1 MGHYQEHREKLMDY
15 GFLKHHDESFHV
27 KGRII
32 EGTFLHDLE
41 VDDDGGGGGSVTG
54 HPIKTITLRRILKF
68 LF

>member
-1 MGHYQEHREKLMDY
+1 MDY
-15 GFLKHHDESFHV
+15 GFLKRHDESVHV

-41 VDDDGGGGGSVTG
+41 VDDDDDGGGGVTG

>member
-1 MGHYQEHREKLMDY
+1 MDY
-15 GFLKHHDESFHV
+15 GFLKHHDESVHV

-32 EGTFLHDLE
+32 EDTFLHDLE
-41 VDDDGGGGGSVTG
+41 VDDDGGGGGGSVTG

>member
-15 GFLKHHDESFHV
+15 GFLKHHDESVHV

-41 VDDDGGGGGSVTG
+41 VDDDDDDGGGVTG

>member
-1 MGHYQEHREKLMDY
+1 MDY
-15 GFLKHHDESFHV
+15 GFLKHHDESVHV

-41 VDDDGGGGGSVTG
+41 VDDDDGGGGGSVTG
-54 HPIKTITLRRILKF
+54 HLIKTITLRRILKF

>member
-1 MGHYQEHREKLMDY
+1 MDY
-15 GFLKHHDESFHV
+15 GFLKHHDESVHV

-41 VDDDGGGGGSVTG
+41 VDDDGGGGSVTG

>member
-1 MGHYQEHREKLMDY
+1 MDY
-15 GFLKHHDESFHV
+15 GFLKHHDESVHV

-41 VDDDGGGGGSVTG
+41 VDDDGGGGGGSVTG
-54 HPIKTITLRRILKF
+54 HPIKTITLRRVLKF

>member
-1 MGHYQEHREKLMDY
+1 MDY
-15 GFLKHHDESFHV
+15 GFLKHHDESVHV

-41 VDDDGGGGGSVTG
+41 VDDDGGGGGGSVTG

>member
-1 MGHYQEHREKLMDY
+1 MDY
-15 GFLKHHDESFHV
+15 GFLKHHDESVHV

-41 VDDDGGGGGSVTG
+41 VDDDDDDGGGVTG